1 MEAGRLVEDLEPAGF
16 GPPAPGAAK
25 ATRGGGRTRGAH
37 KRRVE
42 AAEAKLK
49 ALQADAGEAKERIKG
64 VRSEARKAER
74 AAQDAK
80 RALEKEE
87 REVERLAEAV
97 EAAKTEL
104 KGARSE

>member
-74 AAQDAK
+74 AAQM
-80 RALEKEE
+80 RSALEKEE

>member
-49 ALQADAGEAKERIKG
+49 ALQADAGEARERIKG
-64 VRSEARKAER
+64 CGARR
-74 AAQDAK
+74 ARPNAPK
-80 RALEKEE
+80 MRRALEKEE